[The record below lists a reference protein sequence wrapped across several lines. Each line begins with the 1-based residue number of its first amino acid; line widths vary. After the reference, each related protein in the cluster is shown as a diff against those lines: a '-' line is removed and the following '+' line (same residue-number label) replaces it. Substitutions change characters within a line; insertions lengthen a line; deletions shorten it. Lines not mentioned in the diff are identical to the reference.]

1 MSPASQMFQASPCT
15 TPLREMAETVSP
27 CRLRHFSGDR
37 FLPLTATPCPDHAG
51 SEDAKHGIHA

>member
-27 CRLRHFSGDR
+27 CRLRHFSGDH
-37 FLPLTATPCPDHAG
+37 FLPLTATPCPDHAR
-51 SEDAKHGIHA
+51 SKDA